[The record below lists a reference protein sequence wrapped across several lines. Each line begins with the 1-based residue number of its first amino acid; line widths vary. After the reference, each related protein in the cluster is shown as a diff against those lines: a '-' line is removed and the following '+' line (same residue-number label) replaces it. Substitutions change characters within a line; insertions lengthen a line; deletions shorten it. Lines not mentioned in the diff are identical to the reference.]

1 VKRREFISLLGGAAA
16 WPLAARAEQPA
27 ASPVIGWISGRS
39 SKTDAV
45 VLPAFRQSLNAHGFF
60 EGQNLTI
67 EYRWADG
74 HYDRIA
80 ALVAD
85 LVHRRVNVIVAPGM
99 DEQGM
104 RTIKAASSVIPIL
117 FLTAGDPVEMGLV
130 PNFNHP
136 GGNITGVT
144 SMLSGLAQKRL
155 GLLHELVPKAVN
167 VAVLLNSANA
177 ASGRELA
184 NVLEATRGLNV
195 QIKRVEAR
203 NEREIDTAFAS
214 LAKEQPNALLVL
226 TDPFFF
232 DRANQIVASAA
243 RVAIPTLYFR
253 REFAVAGGLMSYGSN
268 AEEYY
273 RAVGEYAGRFL
284 KGAKPADLPVLQS
297 TKFELVINLQTAKSL
312 GLEVPPMLLARADEV
327 IE

>member
-1 VKRREFISLLGGAAA
+1 MKRRDFIAMLGGAAA
-16 WPLAARAEQPA
+16 WPLAARAEQSA
-27 ASPVIGWISGRS
+27 AIPVIGWISGRS
-39 SKTDAV
+39 SKTDAA
-45 VLPAFRQSLNAHGFF
+45 VLPAFRQSLNAQGFF
-60 EGQNLTI
+60 EGQNVTI

-74 HYDRIA
+74 HYDRIP

-104 RTIKAASSVIPIL
+104 RTIKAASSIIPIL

-155 GLLHELVPKAVN
+155 GLLHELVPKALN
-167 VAVLLNSANA
+167 LAVLFNPANA
-177 ASGRELA
+177 ASSRELA

-195 QIKRVEAR
+195 QIKRLEAR
-203 NEREIDTAFAS
+203 NEREIDTAFAT

-253 REFAVAGGLMSYGSN
+253 REFTVAGGLMSYGSN

-273 RAVGEYAGRFL
+273 RAVGDYAGRIL

-297 TKFELVINLQTAKSL
+297 TKFEMVINIKTAKAL

>member
-1 VKRREFISLLGGAAA
+1 MIKRREFIALVGGAAVA
-16 WPLAARAEQPA
+16 WPRAARAQQPT
-27 ASPVIGWISGRS
+27 ASPIIGWISGRS

-60 EGQNLTI
+60 EGQNLAI
-67 EYRWADG
+67 EYRWAEG

-85 LVHRRVNVIVAPGM
+85 LVHGRVNVIVAPGI

-104 RTIKAASSVIPIL
+104 RTIKAASSAIPIL
-117 FLTAGDPVEMGLV
+117 FLIAGDPVEMGLV

-167 VAVLLNSANA
+167 VAVLFNSANA

-184 NVLEATRGLNV
+184 NVLEATHGLKV
-195 QIKRVEAR
+195 QACC
-203 NEREIDTAFAS
+203 DSHA
-214 LAKEQPNALLVL
+214 VL
-226 TDPFFF
+226 P
-232 DRANQIVASAA
+232 A
-243 RVAIPTLYFR
+243 RVR
-253 REFAVAGGLMSYGSN
+253 RRWRIDELRIECRRILSRGGRVCRPHSQG
-268 AEEYY
+268 
-273 RAVGEYAGRFL
+273 
-284 KGAKPADLPVLQS
+284 
-297 TKFELVINLQTAKSL
+297 
-312 GLEVPPMLLARADEV
+312 
-327 IE
+327 